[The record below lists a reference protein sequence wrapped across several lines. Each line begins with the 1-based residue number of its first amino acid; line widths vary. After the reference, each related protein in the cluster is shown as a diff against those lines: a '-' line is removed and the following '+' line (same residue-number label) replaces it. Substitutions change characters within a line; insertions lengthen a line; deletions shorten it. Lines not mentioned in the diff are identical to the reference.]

1 MKISNLAKGAE
12 TDGAQMALMDHLREL
27 RGRAVKSVAAITVG
41 VVICYFLYPW
51 IYKVLARP
59 YCLSSEAVHQECQL
73 YITDLL
79 GGFVLRMKVAMYGG
93 IVLALSVLLWQLW
106 RFIVPGLYKNE
117 RRYTIAFVGISLL
130 LFAMGAVLA
139 YYTLPAMLEWLRGA
153 AEPTDTLVTI
163 QTVDRYFWLT
173 AMMMLGFGLGFEFPI
188 LLVALQMVGV
198 LTPKT
203 LASFRRQAAVG
214 IVVVVAVIT
223 PGGDPI
229 SLVVL
234 SVPMYL
240 FYEISILAGRLI
252 LRRRRKADEA
262 AASADAA

>member
-1 MKISNLAKGAE
+1 VKLKNITRGAE

-27 RGRAVKSVAAITVG
+27 RNRLVKCVLAIIVG
-41 VVICYFLYPW
+41 MIICYFLYSW
-51 IYKVLARP
+51 IYTILSKP
-59 YCLSSEAVHQECQL
+59 YCISAEAVDEECQL
-73 YITDLL
+73 FITDLL

-93 IVLALSVLLWQLW
+93 VLLALPVLLWQLW

-117 RRYTIAFVGISLL
+117 RRYTIAFVAVSML

-153 AEPTDTLVTI
+153 SAPDDTLVAI

-173 AMMMLGFGLGFEFPI
+173 AMMMIGFGIGFEFPV

-198 LTPKT
+198 LDPKT
-203 LASFRRQAAVG
+203 LASFRRQAAVA
-214 IVVVVAVIT
+214 IVAVVALIT

-252 LRRRRKADEA
+252 LRRRRKAEA
-262 AASADAA
+262 AAATAGS

>member
-1 MKISNLAKGAE
+1 MKLLNKTKGAE

-27 RGRAVKSVAAITVG
+27 RNRVVKCVIAI
-41 VVICYFLYPW
+41 VIGMIVCYFLYEW
-51 IYKVLARP
+51 IYKILARP
-59 YCLSSEAVHQECQL
+59 YCLSAEAVHEDCQL

-93 IVLALSVLLWQLW
+93 VMLALPVLLWQLW
-106 RFIVPGLYKNE
+106 RFVVPGLYKNE
-117 RRYTIAFVGISLL
+117 RRYTIAFVAVSLV
-130 LFAMGAVLA
+130 LFALGAALA

-153 AEPTDTLVTI
+153 ASPADSLIAI

-173 AMMMLGFGLGFEFPI
+173 AMMMVGFGLGFEFPV

-198 LTPKT
+198 LDPKT
-203 LASFRRQAAVG
+203 LASFRRQALVG
-214 IVVVVAVIT
+214 IVVLVAVIT

-240 FYEISILAGRLI
+240 FYELSILAGRLI
-252 LRRRRKADEA
+252 LRRRRKADA
-262 AASADAA
+262 AASAGAS